1 MIARSLFIF
10 TVLACLS
17 VCLGACQQP
26 SDILTDIQ
34 NKGELVIVTRNAP
47 TTYYEIHDELAGFEY
62 DMTQDFARELG
73 VKTRYIIKD
82 TTSQILQVLQKG
94 EAHIAAAGLSKT
106 AERQSDF
113 LFGPIYQEV
122 QQQLVCRR
130 GGPKPK
136 KVEDLN
142 GLKLKIVAGTSYE
155 EKLNEFKK
163 KHPGI
168 EWQAEDGVAT
178 EDLLE
183 RVWEREIDCTVADSN
198 IFAISRRYYPELLVR
213 FDLAEP
219 DQLTWLLP
227 KQAVALHNRMEDW
240 FWDYRR
246 SGKLEN
252 LLEKH
257 YGFIEVFDYV
267 DTRRFV
273 RRIKKVLP
281 KYRKEFEAAAKKYD
295 LDWMLLAA
303 QAYQESHWRANAKSP
318 TGVRGI
324 MMLTLNTAKELGVE
338 SRLNPK
344 QSIQGGARYLSN
356 LLKRVPESV
365 TEPDRTWFALAAYNV
380 GMGHMYDARI
390 LARRLGKDPDSWLDL
405 SEVLPLLARKKY
417 YKTLKHGYARG
428 REPVLYVQRIRDYHD
443 ILHQNLTQQTKK

>member
-1 MIARSLFIF
+1 MISRSLYILS
-10 TVLACLS
+10 VLACLS
-17 VCLGACQQP
+17 VYLGACQQP

-82 TTSQILQVLQKG
+82 TTSQILQALQKG

-155 EKLNEFKK
+155 EKLNEFKL

-213 FDLAEP
+213 FNLAEP

-257 YGFIEVFDYV
+257 YGFVEVFDYV

-281 KYRKEFEAAAKKYD
+281 KYRKDFEKAAKKHD

-344 QSIQGGARYLSN
+344 QSIEGGARYLSN
-356 LLKRVPESV
+356 LLKRVPDSV

-380 GMGHMYDARI
+380 GMGHLYDARI